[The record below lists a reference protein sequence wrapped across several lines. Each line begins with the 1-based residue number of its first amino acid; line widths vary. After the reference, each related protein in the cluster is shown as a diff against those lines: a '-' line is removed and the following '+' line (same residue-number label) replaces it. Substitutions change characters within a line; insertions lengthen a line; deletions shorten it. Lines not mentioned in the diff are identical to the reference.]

1 MRNSF
6 NDESN
11 VPLIVDLDGT
21 FTKVDT
27 FHETLLLLFFSVPKT
42 LFVVFFSLIISISK
56 FKSEVAKIKVFDAN
70 YFPINDK
77 IYKFLLEEKLR
88 GREILLVTGTNQ
100 KQADVFMKKFDFFS
114 QAVGSTDEINLTGK
128 RKAAYLTDR
137 FGEIGYDYV
146 GNSKADLY
154 VWRHARNAYIVS
166 ASEKLHK
173 QLKSINKNVCVLDK
187 PRSTYPSIIKQ
198 LRVHQWTKNLLIFLP
213 MIITNNFGSFYALCL
228 AFVLFS
234 LTAST
239 TYLINDLSDLQ
250 ADREHPTKKYRP
262 LASGAISVAQILYLL
277 VFLFTM
283 ITMLATF
290 VDDPNLLYLLGTYFF
305 ATILYSII
313 FKRIALLDLFL
324 LVMFYDFRILAGVF
338 VGDFEISVWLF
349 LFASFLFMSVA
360 IQKRVIEIRA
370 GLGVAKPMGKRP
382 YKPAHLQYL
391 ISLAISSSTA
401 AIIVLCLYLS
411 EPLVLELYSNHN
423 FIWLFCPLIYLW
435 CLRGVFISEHGR
447 MDDDPVIFYLTD
459 KVTWLVFFIAIML
472 ILMAL

>member
-77 IYKFLLEEKLR
+77 IYKFLSEEKLR

-128 RKAAYLTDR
+128 RKAAYLNDR

-166 ASEKLHK
+166 ASEKPL
-173 QLKSINKNVCVLDK
+173 V
-187 PRSTYPSIIKQ
+187 II
-198 LRVHQWTKNLLIFLP
+198 
-213 MIITNNFGSFYALCL
+213 S
-228 AFVLFS
+228 
-234 LTAST
+234 
-239 TYLINDLSDLQ
+239 
-250 ADREHPTKKYRP
+250 
-262 LASGAISVAQILYLL
+262 
-277 VFLFTM
+277 
-283 ITMLATF
+283 
-290 VDDPNLLYLLGTYFF
+290 
-305 ATILYSII
+305 
-313 FKRIALLDLFL
+313 
-324 LVMFYDFRILAGVF
+324 
-338 VGDFEISVWLF
+338 
-349 LFASFLFMSVA
+349 
-360 IQKRVIEIRA
+360 
-370 GLGVAKPMGKRP
+370 
-382 YKPAHLQYL
+382 L
-391 ISLAISSSTA
+391 ISL
-401 AIIVLCLYLS
+401 
-411 EPLVLELYSNHN
+411 
-423 FIWLFCPLIYLW
+423 F
-435 CLRGVFISEHGR
+435 
-447 MDDDPVIFYLTD
+447 D
-459 KVTWLVFFIAIML
+459 
-472 ILMAL
+472 